1 MIQSFRQLKDRIK
14 SIENTRKIT
23 RAMEMVSA
31 AKLNKVKSSFLSYKN
46 YFGHMERILFN
57 LLSDIEPATHPLL
70 EKRKVKKSVAIMVV
84 ASDTGLCSTYNNNI
98 VKVAKEF
105 ADKIGGRDKVKIVA
119 VGKEAF
125 TYFKKEC
132 YEVNNFYLGLRG
144 KFSDEITLDITNM
157 LTNLFVNGEADE
169 IYITYTHFSPNLRH
183 KPVVEKFL
191 DLEYAQKEKQYYIL
205 EPGREAILNE
215 LISKYLLDKIRVI
228 LLDAFTAEHSA
239 RMLAMKLATDN
250 ADELIDTLTLLK
262 NKARQAAITK
272 EVLEIALS
280 AEALK
285 G

>member
-31 AKLNKVKSSFLSYKN
+31 AKLNKVKGSFLSSKN
-46 YFGHMERILFN
+46 YFGQMERILFN
-57 LLSDIEPATHPLL
+57 LLSDIEPAKHPLL
-70 EKRKVKKSVAIMVV
+70 EKRKIKKSIAVMVI
-84 ASDTGLCSTYNNNI
+84 ASDTGLCSTYNNNLI
-98 VKVAKEF
+98 KVAKDF
-105 ADKIGGRDKVKIVA
+105 TDKIGREKAKIVA
-119 VGKEAF
+119 VGKEVFA
-125 TYFKKEC
+125 YFKKED
-132 YEVNNFYLGLRG
+132 YAINNYYLGLRG
-144 KFSDEITLDITNM
+144 KFSEEIAIDMTNT

-169 IYITYTHFSPNLRH
+169 IYIAHTQFSPNLRH
-183 KPVVEKFL
+183 KPVIEKFL
-191 DLEYAQKEKQYYIL
+191 DIEYEKKEKKYYML
-205 EPGREAILNE
+205 EPDKENILNE
-215 LISKYLLDKIRVI
+215 LISKYLLDKIRMI
-228 LLDAFTAEHSA
+228 LLDSFTAEHSA